1 VSGAQRIIPFLVPP
15 RDAVVCQPWMMKEP
29 RQEGLASVFPEWDSA
44 TDLKLSRSVHLDS
57 QRIWTSCSLATD
69 DRIAV
74 IAEWTS
80 EGTSLRGTS
89 TTEAV
94 GYGDGG
100 DLTIGLQAPGAEL
113 GQALLLKTRLIL
125 LPGKGKSES
134 RLAPRLPGSILW
146 QDEFRVALE
155 GEGSRFPMET
165 IDFEQLS
172 GGVPRGASWHLHW
185 MPHEPELPLSAA
197 VRLYLNSRRETIIQA
212 VVVPMPSAAQQT
224 VRRVILW
231 DVGRRLVKGM
241 LENPEFKGDKGG
253 YAPGSLGQA
262 VTSLI
267 ELHLH
272 GDTVEGLRS
281 LQKAQPDLFETLLQS
296 AFDPLKEESP

>member
-1 VSGAQRIIPFLVPP
+1 MSGAQRIIPFLVPP
-15 RDAVVCQPWMMKEP
+15 ANAVVCQPWMMKEP

-44 TDLKLSRSVHLDS
+44 TDLKLSRSMHLDT
-57 QRIWTSCSLATD
+57 QRIWTSCCLATD

-74 IAEWTS
+74 AAEWTS
-80 EGTSLRGTS
+80 EGTSLRGMS
-89 TTEAV
+89 AVEAV

-100 DLTIGLQAPGAEL
+100 DLTVALQAPGAEL
-113 GQALLLKTRLIL
+113 GQALLLKTRLVL
-125 LPGKGKSES
+125 LPGKGKAES

-165 IDFEQLS
+165 IDFEHLN
-172 GGVPRGASWHLHW
+172 GVPRGASWHLSW

-197 VRLYLNSRRETIIQA
+197 LRLYLNSRREQVIRA
-212 VVVPMPSAAQQT
+212 VVAPLPSEAQQR

-231 DVGRRLVKGM
+231 DVGRRMVKGM
-241 LENPEFKGDKGG
+241 LENPEFKGNKGG

-262 VTSLI
+262 ATSLI
-267 ELHLH
+267 EVHLH
-272 GDTVEGLRS
+272 GETIEGLRA
-281 LQKAQPDLFETLLQS
+281 LQKAQPDLFETFLQS
-296 AFDPLKEESP
+296 AFDPLQENGS